1 MGTTNEDSQNLGQQV
16 SRSVAEEIER
26 RDAVVTKRLY
36 IVLAIFAVVSLVV
49 GFAIVM
55 NMRFPVR

>member
-1 MGTTNEDSQNLGQQV
+1 MGTTKDDSQDVGREV
-16 SRSVAEEIER
+16 KEISRQER
-26 RDAVVTKRLY
+26 AANVRLY
-36 IVLAIFAVVSLVV
+36 ISLAIFAVIALVV